1 MEGFA
6 LIHYNNRA
14 RSLTLTSHVSPPPLP
29 SSSRTFHLLPHTRP
43 ILFISSHQFNSSS
56 SSRNPRN
63 KPFRS
68 RVLLLHP
75 TLLARSPPLMSCPQP
90 HTQII
95 DHLVRPK
102 SSPESCFSCSATTDR
117 AIGDWIL
124 QLDSAHE
131 IG

>member
-43 ILFISSHQFNSSS
+43 ILSMSSHQFNSSS

-75 TLLARSPPLMSCPQP
+75 TLLARSPPLMSV
-90 HTQII
+90 H
-95 DHLVRPK
+95 HVSR
-102 SSPESCFSCSATTDR
+102 SPSHF
-117 AIGDWIL
+117 L
-124 QLDSAHE
+124 FFL
-131 IG
+131 